1 MGEHG
6 RPRAG
11 RLATAVLGA
20 AAAVAVMFATAAA
33 VAQNRV
39 MGPSSQS
46 RFGAALPAAG
56 LRMTF
61 FDNARCAPISSPYGS
76 STRYDGSSRRTG
88 GGPDATHGGIDLTL
102 AEGTP
107 LLAIAAGTVFAT
119 GEGGQMEGNF
129 VWLLHLP
136 DRSGLP
142 FAFLAKYQHLAA
154 PAPLRR
160 GAVVALGQ
168 EIARSG
174 STGTVGGHYGSAGYA
189 HLHLTV
195 RSIAADKIALAV
207 GPESGFSIV
216 RDSIQIDPL
225 TVYVPGLRSPGE
237 AADLPAERKQVV
249 VAYVG
254 AGSVVRPASARA
266 VWPVACP

>member
-1 MGEHG
+1 M
-6 RPRAG
+6 
-11 RLATAVLGA
+11 
-20 AAAVAVMFATAAA
+20 MFAGVAA
-33 VAQNRV
+33 VAQNRG
-39 MGPSSQS
+39 MGSSSQS

-56 LRMTF
+56 LRMIF
-61 FDNARCAPISSPYGS
+61 FDNARCVPISSPYGS
-76 STRYDGSSRRTG
+76 PTRYDGSSRRTG

-107 LLAIAAGTVFAT
+107 LLAIAGGTVFAA

-136 DRSGLP
+136 ERSGLP
-142 FAFLAKYQHLAA
+142 IAFLAKYQHLVAQ
-154 PAPLRR
+154 APLGR

-174 STGTVGGHYGSAGYA
+174 STGTAGGHYGAAGYA

-195 RSIAADKIALAV
+195 RAIAADKIALAA

-225 TVYVPGLRSPGE
+225 TLYVPGLRSPGE

-249 VAYVG
+249 VGYVG
-254 AGSVVRPASARA
+254 AGGVVRPPAART